1 MSIECRVLHHL
12 KRSVMPCRAIPS
24 TGIHRI
30 ELHCPFPRWCENRHL
45 HDCDS
50 HSPLSSRLSGYLVY
64 RFSMSNMCWKD
75 LCMDGMLDQGYLRLQ
90 NALKAKRN
98 RKLGLVSVWIDVY
111 RSILHTIQ
119 NAFTG
124 CDNRTVGTQVI
135 RHTFPNFAWLK
146 IIVEWNRLVEL
157 SDFKWNRCFRLRLAH
172 GPSDLDP
179 IRALPMALDKGPLGG
194 QLVVDIATMVVV
206 GAVCIPA
213 PGVPAAVLLVAGNA
227 FLVAQQLA
235 V

>member
-1 MSIECRVLHHL
+1 MKRPLHGWNVG
-12 KRSVMPCRAIPS
+12 S
-24 TGIHRI
+24 G
-30 ELHCPFPRWCENRHL
+30 
-45 HDCDS
+45 
-50 HSPLSSRLSGYLVY
+50 LSSSPKRTESKTKQKI
-64 RFSMSNMCWKD
+64 RPR
-75 LCMDGMLDQGYLRLQ
+75 LRL
-90 NALKAKRN
+90 K
-98 RKLGLVSVWIDVY
+98 IDVY

-206 GAVCIPA
+206 GAVCIRA